1 MENILNKRNE
11 FLKSLNIKEEDRGQY
26 ITLSTES
33 LNEKVVNIITK
44 SSLIK
49 EINNE
54 ILNEYINYLDIMGHK
69 ESYFKLYKNNNLINI
84 KKYFEANIFISI
96 TDFKNKNL
104 DKLFESNVG
113 FSKYLRDNKK
123 LIISPKNAKSAGY
136 KIFLR
141 KI

>member
-1 MENILNKRNE
+1 MENILNKRNS
-11 FLKSLNIKEEDRGQY
+11 FLNSLNIKEEDRRKY
-26 ITLSTES
+26 ITFSTES
-33 LNEKVVNIITK
+33 LNEKALNIITK
-44 SSLIK
+44 SCLIK

-69 ESYFKLYKNNNLINI
+69 KEYFKLYNNNLINI

-96 TDFKNKNL
+96 SDFKNKNL
-104 DKLFESNVG
+104 DKLFESKG
-113 FSKYLRDNKK
+113 DFSKYLRGNKK

>member
-33 LNEKVVNIITK
+33 LNEKAVNIITK

-69 ESYFKLYKNNNLINI
+69 KEYFKLYNNNLINI

-96 TDFKNKNL
+96 SDFKNKNL
-104 DKLFESNVG
+104 DKLFESKG
-113 FSKYLRDNKK
+113 DFSKYLRGNKK